1 MSEFSA
7 PNALCRFI
15 CFRIPDI
22 VKGLIKMRAS
32 QIEAFLQTE
41 LSQGWNTIS
50 LTLVLR
56 VCQAYLEVKIWL
68 GDGGRLSEYYRIAC
82 AKVSTQI
89 FRRTSFRW
97 LSNGSP

>member
-7 PNALCRFI
+7 LDMLYRFI
-15 CFRIPDI
+15 CFRIPDV

-41 LSQGWNTIS
+41 LMQGRNTIS

-56 VCQAYLEVKIWL
+56 VCRAYLEVKKWL
-68 GDGGRLSEYYRIAC
+68 DDGGEVYEYYLIVC
-82 AKVSTQI
+82 AKLLTQI
-89 FRRTSFRW
+89 FRKTSFHW
-97 LSNGSP
+97 QSNGSL